1 MQMNA
6 DERYMFRCLELA
18 RHGLGH
24 TAPNPMVG
32 AILVHGDRIIGE
44 GYHQICGGPHAEVNC
59 FDAVRPQDRHLIPAS
74 TLFVSLEPCAHHGR
88 TPPCADRILREGIRE
103 VVIAIRDPFPLVAGR
118 GIEILRSAGV
128 QVRLGVLAEAAESL
142 NRRFLTFH
150 RKGRPYIILKWA
162 RTADGMIAGPGPSRM
177 SISGE
182 AVRALVHQWRYEEA
196 AIMVGAGTVETDD
209 PLLTVRPLPSPR
221 QPVRI
226 ILDPNLRLDP
236 AHKVFDRQVPVIICN
251 TLREG
256 SDGHLSYL
264 RLPPSADLVPAMLQG
279 LHAAGIQSIFVE
291 GGRKLLGSFLDSGQW
306 DEVRRI
312 TATDKRCPD
321 GYPEPGH
328 IFGEPA
334 GCVHIDQDI
343 IETFMNG

>member
-118 GIEILRSAGV
+118 GIEILQSAGV
-128 QVRLGVLAEAAESL
+128 LVRLGVLAEAAESL

-162 RTADGMIAGPGPSRM
+162 RTADGMIAGPGPNQM

-256 SDGHLSYL
+256 SYGTLSYL
-264 RLPPSADLVPAMLQG
+264 RLPPSAALVPAMPK
-279 LHAAGIQSIFVE
+279 
-291 GGRKLLGSFLDSGQW
+291 GRPLNPSYAVVL
-306 DEVRRI
+306 
-312 TATDKRCPD
+312 
-321 GYPEPGH
+321 
-328 IFGEPA
+328 
-334 GCVHIDQDI
+334 
-343 IETFMNG
+343 

>member
-1 MQMNA
+1 MHMNP

-44 GYHQICGGPHAEVNC
+44 GYHQMCGGPHAEVNC
-59 FDAVRPQDRHLIPAS
+59 LESVLPQDRRLIPSA
-74 TLFVSLEPCAHHGR
+74 TLYVSLEPCAHHGR
-88 TPPCADRILREGIRE
+88 TPPCADRILREGIRK

-118 GIEILRSAGV
+118 GIEILHSAGV
-128 QVRLGVLAEAAESL
+128 DVRQGVLAEAAEHL

-196 AIMVGAGTVETDD
+196 AIMVAAGTVETDD
-209 PLLTVRPLPSPR
+209 PRLTVRPLPSPR

-226 ILDPNLRLDP
+226 ILDPRLRLDP
-236 AHKVFDRQVPVIICN
+236 EHRVFDRESPVIICN
-251 TLREG
+251 TIREG
-256 SDGHLSYL
+256 AEGHLRYL
-264 RLPPSADLVPAMLQG
+264 RIPPSEDLLPDMLRA

-291 GGRKLLGSFLDSGQW
+291 GGLKLLQSFLDAGLW

-321 GYPEPGH
+321 GYPEPEH
-328 IFGEPA
+328 LFGKPA
-334 GCVHIDQDI
+334 GREKIDQDI
-343 IETFMNG
+343 IETFING